1 MYMHFDHLDEIYA
14 MVKSNLQFDKLVLTG
29 LTGLHN
35 RSDRSA
41 QIVQQTSCV
50 PILDANTWSFQLCL
64 IFLFGYNT
72 KFCIQL
78 RGKNYHPLSASF
90 VVNYV
95 QINYMCF
102 RWNAVWLCSVYS
114 TQLAILNL
122 LHSSFLVLLVAR
134 TQILSKPEAT
144 HLCL

>member
-1 MYMHFDHLDEIYA
+1 MHFDHLDEIYA
-14 MVKSNLQFDKLVLTG
+14 MVKSNLQFNKLVLTG

-78 RGKNYHPLSASF
+78 HGKNYHPLSASF

-102 RWNAVWLCSVYS
+102 R
-114 TQLAILNL
+114 
-122 LHSSFLVLLVAR
+122 
-134 TQILSKPEAT
+134 
-144 HLCL
+144 